1 MNRAYCMNHKEIDIS
16 GILIAYQTVPG
27 GHRPLH
33 WHEELELLYP
43 LNGESDITIEGK
55 KYRLLKKHLIAV
67 ESCQV
72 HSTHSYKDTSMYI
85 CIHILKKH
93 MQTYFPDIE
102 LYQIRCYPEEIPDV
116 LFPAYLEICQ
126 MMETLTRI
134 YIEDATA
141 FQLEAQGLVFQI
153 LARLIRDFSINTA
166 PGLNAS
172 DVLTRERI
180 REIMAYV
187 EEHFREPI
195 SLMDI
200 SSHIGV
206 GKEYFCR
213 FFKKN
218 MGMSFVNYLNETR
231 LIHSYHDL
239 INTDLP
245 VAEIMENNGFAN
257 QKLFNR
263 SFKELYGCTP
273 SAARKNSSEKQFNI
287 SSYHVPPLPSEK
299 AP

>member
-1 MNRAYCMNHKEIDIS
+1 MNKAYCMNHKEIEIS
-16 GILIAYQTVPG
+16 GILIAYQTVTG
-27 GHRPLH
+27 GHRPHH

-43 LNGESDITIEGK
+43 LNGESSITIEGK

-67 ESCQV
+67 ESCKV

-93 MQTYFPDIE
+93 MQTFFPDIE
-102 LYQIRCYPEEIPDV
+102 LYQIECYPEQIPDER
-116 LFPAYLEICQ
+116 FPAYLEICR

-153 LARLIRDFSINTA
+153 LARLIRDFSTNTA
-166 PGLNAS
+166 PKLNDT

-180 REIMAYV
+180 REIIAYV
-187 EEHFREPI
+187 EEHFREPV
-195 SLMDI
+195 SLQDI
-200 SSHIGV
+200 ASHIGV

-218 MGMSFVNYLNETR
+218 MGISFVNYLNETR
-231 LIHSYHDL
+231 LTHSYHDL
-239 INTDLP
+239 VSTDAP
-245 VAEIMENNGFAN
+245 VAEIMEANGFTN

-263 SFKELYGCTP
+263 AFKELYGCTP
-273 SAARKNSSEKQFNI
+273 SAARKNSGERQYNI
-287 SSYHVPPLPSEK
+287 SSCLVPP
-299 AP
+299 APPV

>member
-1 MNRAYCMNHKEIDIS
+1 MKQAYCMNHKEVEIS
-16 GILIAYQTVPG
+16 GILIAYQTVTG

-43 LNGESDITIEGK
+43 LNGESSLTIEGK

-72 HSTHSYKDTSMYI
+72 HSTHSYKDTSMYL

-93 MQTYFPDIE
+93 MQKIFPDIE
-102 LYQIRCYPEEIPDV
+102 LYQIRCFPEEIPDER
-116 LFPAYLEICQ
+116 FPAYLEICR
-126 MMETLTRI
+126 MMEPLTRI

-153 LARLIRDFSINTA
+153 LARLIRDFSVNTA
-166 PGLNAS
+166 PEFNAT
-172 DVLTRERI
+172 DVLTRDRI
-180 REIMAYV
+180 REIISYV
-187 EEHFREPI
+187 EEHFREPVAL
-195 SLMDI
+195 SDI
-200 SSHIGV
+200 AAHIGV

-218 MGMSFVNYLNETR
+218 MGISFVNYLTETR
-231 LIHSYHDL
+231 LAHSYHAL
-239 INTDLP
+239 TSTDKP
-245 VAEIMENNGFAN
+245 VAEIMEENGFTN

-273 SAARKNSSEKQFNI
+273 STARKSSGEKQYNI
-287 SSYHVPPLPSEK
+287 SAYLVPPYPPEET
-299 AP
+299 P